1 MPRWWHVMS
10 MWFSNCKIR
19 TMKIAQHIKT
29 VRRTQSIPII
39 HINIY
44 IIMYIYIYL
53 YTILGVYI
61 PIYNVKTNMIYIYNI
76 MAIITIY
83 IPYLWCLYATFRY
96 YHSIYNPLNIYH
108 HSTVYIQGFT
118 EVAALPCSVAPSR
131 RLRNGRR
138 ASVGFLKV
146 LVNWKGNLHT
156 FNTTRVFCLIL
167 VYYMC
172 KYIYMY

>member
-1 MPRWWHVMS
+1 

-44 IIMYIYIYL
+44 NNVYIYIYLYL

-61 PIYNVKTNMIYIYNI
+61 PIYNVKTNMIYIYYI

>member
-1 MPRWWHVMS
+1 
-10 MWFSNCKIR
+10 
-19 TMKIAQHIKT
+19 
-29 VRRTQSIPII
+29 
-39 HINIY
+39 
-44 IIMYIYIYL
+44 
-53 YTILGVYI
+53 
-61 PIYNVKTNMIYIYNI
+61 

-172 KYIYMY
+172 KYIYICINYVII